1 MAQVVERPLWERE
14 ASGSSPDAPNFYRTT
29 RAQNV
34 QNIVHIPSRL
44 RAEKTADGHQVLI
57 SRRIKAKDPFTSLVP
72 CVNAHFS
79 AGSSLVLEVQVY
91 TQKRWSPFY
100 KIAQLSPNKQSS
112 FPAQE
117 DTFARV
123 AIDELLCKTPAQSYR
138 LRLRLTGKVKV
149 TFLSVSLSSSSFVYT
164 PKTAEKMPTGKR
176 QILVN
181 PISQM
186 EQDSSIRRR
195 ICSPV
200 SLCMAL
206 NSLGIKVPLTEVL
219 QGVFDATAKIYGNWI
234 LNMAYAARKGGQAFV
249 RRFER
254 LDELPR
260 FLTKNSRVIA
270 SIAFEEN
277 ELTDAPIPRTEGHL
291 VVICGWKDNQIL
303 VADPAAHTADTVL
316 RAYDARQFARVWLKN
331 KQGMSYIVRKK

>member
-44 RAEKTADGHQVLI
+44 RAEKTADGNQVLI

-72 CVNAHFS
+72 CVNAHLS
-79 AGSSLVLEVQVY
+79 ADSSLVLEVQVY
-91 TQKRWSPFY
+91 TQKRGSPFY
-100 KIAQLSPNKQSS
+100 KIAQLSPHKQSS
-112 FPAQE
+112 FSTQE

-138 LRLRLTGKVKV
+138 LRLCLSGKVKIS
-149 TFLSVSLSSSSFVYT
+149 FLSVSLKTSSSYT
-164 PKTAEKMPTGKR
+164 PKTAEKMPKGKQ

-181 PISQM
+181 PFSQM

-219 QGVFDATAKIYGNWI
+219 QGVFDSTAKIYGNWI
-234 LNMAYAARKGGQAFV
+234 LNIAYAARKGTQSFL

-277 ELTDAPIPRTEGHL
+277 ELTGAPIPRTEGHL

-303 VADPAAHTADTVL
+303 VADPAAPTADTVL